1 MNRMRI
7 EKNTKFATVKKA
19 YLNVDLENCKSL
31 TQYVDALLF
40 KSRDLNEI
48 LALVIEAKAIRSDFA
63 ANRDFAT
70 VTRIASHI
78 AYRQRHDKFA
88 VNKTKE
94 NKVRYIKLE
103 S

>member
-7 EKNTKFATVKKA
+7 EKNTKFNEVKKS
-19 YLNVDLENCKSL
+19 YSNVTLDNCVSL
-31 TQYVDALLF
+31 TQYVDALIF
-40 KSRDLNEI
+40 KSRNLQEI
-48 LALVIEAKAIRSDFA
+48 LDLVNEAKSIKFQESKDFS
-63 ANRDFAT
+63 T

>member
-1 MNRMRI
+1 MRI
-7 EKNTKFATVKKA
+7 EKNTKFATVKKS
-19 YLNVDLENCKSL
+19 YSNVTLDNCVSL
-31 TQYVDALLF
+31 TQYVDALIF
-40 KSRDLNEI
+40 KSRNLQEI
-48 LALVIEAKAIRSDFA
+48 LDLVNEAKAIKFQESK
-63 ANRDFAT
+63 DFAT